1 MNYLCQRNQ
10 STDKLMKI
18 LPTMLMVEDIKPEE
32 KTNSG
37 IIVPTTIKVK
47 QFKGE
52 VKFVGK
58 GTSDMEMIYAIG
70 DVVAYPPN
78 AGREVDVDGK
88 EWRLVDIREVLFA
101 Y

>member
-1 MNYLCQRNQ
+1 MK
-10 STDKLMKI
+10 STTETFMKI

-37 IIVPTTIKVK
+37 IIIPTNIKIE
-47 QFKGE
+47 QLKGE

-58 GTSDMEMIYAIG
+58 GTPDMEMIYEVG
-70 DVVAYPPN
+70 DNVAYPPN
-78 AGREVDVDGK
+78 AGRKVEVEGK
-88 EWRLVDIREVLFA
+88 EWKLIDIREVLFA